1 MSWSA
6 QFPADRQPAPAEISA
21 YISSPL
27 WDNLNTFLAE
37 GYAVTPDY
45 AYSTCSMQAG
55 WNIKYKK
62 AGRALCTLYPMEG
75 FFIAMVVIGAKEMGE
90 AELLLPALDPYTQAL
105 YERTSQGIGQ
115 KWLMINVTSEP
126 ILNDV
131 KALIQIRRKIKK

>member
-1 MSWSA
+1 MSWSTR
-6 QFPADRQPAPAEISA
+6 FPAEHQPTPEEVSA
-21 YISSPL
+21 YINDPL
-27 WDNLNTFLAE
+27 WENLNAFLAE
-37 GYAVTPDY
+37 SYDVSPVY

-75 FFIAMVVIGAKEMGE
+75 FFIAMVVIGAKEIGE
-90 AELLLPALDPYTQAL
+90 AELLVPALDPYTQAL
-105 YERTSQGIGQ
+105 YERTNQGLDQ
-115 KWLMINVTSEP
+115 KWLMIHITSEH